1 MASATWE
8 SLFAGRTDLIRKM
21 LFGSVLI
28 KDYDPTDSLADFN
41 PYDAATGGL
50 SSTLLSDHGWN
61 DPGYVDENGV
71 KFAPATATSDT
82 NAWQARLPVRTDFT
96 NATETAQVVF
106 LEDTPVVR
114 AVFAHKP
121 IKDVQAL
128 GTERFRLTH
137 DLTPQLVYRSVLFIG
152 VDGSGDNAIYGY
164 KLYPKC
170 LMTKPGEQD
179 WRANKELVHDMTFT
193 PYPDPVAG
201 FAVDEGV
208 DGPGWRALAG
218 TTGTTTGTTTTGT
231 TTTPTTP

>member
-1 MASATWE
+1 MATATWE

-21 LFGSVLI
+21 LFGSVLV
-28 KDYDPTDSLADFN
+28 KDYDPADSLKNFT
-41 PYDAATGGL
+41 PFDATTGGL
-50 SSTLLSDHGWN
+50 SSTLLTDKGWK

-71 KFAPATATSDT
+71 KFAPAVSTSDT

-106 LEDTPVVR
+106 LEDNPITR
-114 AVFAHKP
+114 ALFSHKP
-121 IKDVQAL
+121 INTAPAL
-128 GTERFRLTH
+128 GSEGFRLTH

-152 VDGSGDNAIYGY
+152 VDGSGSNAMYGY

-179 WRANKELVHDMTFT
+179 WRANKELTWDLTFT

-201 FAVDEGV
+201 FAIDEGI
-208 DGPGWRALAG
+208 DGPGWRALAPAA
-218 TTGTTTGTTTTGT
+218 
-231 TTTPTTP
+231 PTTP